1 MSNKSKRNRIDYRH
15 PYKHMMRRHSEMG
28 RLWFDILHQALIRL
42 YSSRID
48 FVTQD
53 IAIKGTAES
62 TGSEEAGQKPK

>member
-1 MSNKSKRNRIDYRH
+1 
-15 PYKHMMRRHSEMG
+15 MG